1 MVEHE
6 QQLTDEQRSALEA
19 LRASASERGLII
31 TVSPDLTRIITCLK
45 DGTPMYDR
53 PLIQA
58 LSAPSS

>member
-6 QQLTDEQRSALEA
+6 LQLTDEQRLALET
-19 LRASASERGLII
+19 LRASALERGLVIK
-31 TVSPDLTRIITCLK
+31 VSPDLTRIITCLQ

-58 LSAPSS
+58 LSAPPS